1 MRNYNQIYPLSN
13 EQIKANERRRRQEEE
28 CCNNIK
34 LYICW
39 TIVFC
44 LFMGVIILIVA
55 LLVSLINDKISNDTN
70 EEIIS
75 SSSSW
80 V

>member
-13 EQIKANERRRRQEEE
+13 EQINANERRRKQEEE
-28 CCNNIK
+28 CCNTIK

-39 TIVFC
+39 GILFC
-44 LFMGVIILIVA
+44 LFMYVIILIVA
-55 LLVSLINDKISNDTN
+55 LLVSLINDKISNDTD